1 MNFSN
6 FSGYPIVKRNS
17 VTGLF
22 LRYERPAG
30 SQRTTTIHT
39 VTRNSVARDLLA
51 VGEAG
56 RHTGY
61 DNDPGSH
68 EKLGGAAFPA

>member
-1 MNFSN
+1 MR
-6 FSGYPIVKRNS
+6 RNS
-17 VTGLF
+17 VIGLF
-22 LRYERPAG
+22 PRYERPAG
-30 SQRTTTIHT
+30 SQRTTTIHR
-39 VTRNSVARDLLA
+39 VTRNSVTRDLLA
-51 VGEAG
+51 VGAAG